1 MNGLK
6 KIWIW
11 CCRFRKRKGYGVH
24 SPFAF
29 NLIRNVINERSSY
42 YAYSTLA
49 KLRKEYPC
57 CPRHVDQLLFRLSN
71 YMQPATVVQVG
82 NGARISLRYLSAGC
96 SRARCVSAFEDM
108 DPVAYLRDGCWRLD
122 DEPLDLLHI
131 TFTSSYV
138 ELVEAAMPYVT
149 SRSLI
154 IVERLHEN
162 EAKLAWWRRLKDDP
176 RVGIT
181 FDLYEVGLV
190 FFNLSRCK
198 QHYVVNYP

>member
-1 MNGLK
+1 MNVFK
-6 KIWIW
+6 KIWVW

-29 NLIRNVINERSSY
+29 CLIRNVINEQTPY
-42 YAYSTLA
+42 YAYSDLA
-49 KLRKEYPC
+49 RLRREYPR

-82 NGARISLRYLSAGC
+82 DGARISLRYLSAGC
-96 SRARCVSAFEDM
+96 ARARCVASFADM
-108 DPVAYLRDGCWRLD
+108 DPVSYLREGCWRLS

-131 TFTSSYV
+131 TFTARYA
-138 ELVEAAMPYVT
+138 ELFEAALPYVT
-149 SRSLI
+149 FRSLI
-154 IVERLHEN
+154 VVQRLHED
-162 EAKLAWWRRLKDDP
+162 EAKLSWWKSLKNDP